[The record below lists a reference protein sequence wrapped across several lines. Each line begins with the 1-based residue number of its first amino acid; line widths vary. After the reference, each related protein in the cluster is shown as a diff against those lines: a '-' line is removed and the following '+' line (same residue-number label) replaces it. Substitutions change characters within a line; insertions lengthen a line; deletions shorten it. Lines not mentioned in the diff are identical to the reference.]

1 MRQENGYRYE
11 ESFLHIWAPAIT
23 DYVEWVLEKAV
34 RSGKKRLYFLARDG
48 WMMYHAARRIID
60 KRMLDIEISYLKV
73 SRYAI
78 RSAQY
83 YLLGEKSLDLICIG
97 GIDVTFER
105 IMKRALLTDEEARR
119 VARIAGYEDRYDTV
133 LNYRQI
139 QELKQ
144 QLKDVKIL
152 FKYIEQ
158 HSKINY
164 ENAVGYLRQEGLME
178 DKPYALVDSGWIG
191 TLQMSIQHLVS
202 AETGKERRIYG
213 YYYGLYDVPKD
224 AEREQY
230 ESYYFGKKSVWKKVY
245 FSNCLFE
252 TVFSSPGGMTIGYEK
267 KDDKYVAVESQ
278 RKNPNK
284 ELMLEFKSLLMMYVD
299 ERLRNKTASH
309 INCIE
314 KAEKYEKVPDMH
326 ERKSMA
332 PSESSI
338 YVCDK
343 SRYKN
348 NKSLARLMS
357 KPTTEEA
364 EAYGSMKFCDDIIEF
379 KLQSVAA
386 EWDAKEL
393 KKQCFVSKMLIKL
406 NIKKEELHDS
416 AWPEGS
422 IANYGSRVG
431 YHLWQERLYKLF
443 MYTRKAIL
451 GR

>member
-1 MRQENGYRYE
+1 MKQENGYRYE

-48 WMMYHAARRIID
+48 WMMYHAAQRIID

-158 HSKINY
+158 HSRINY

-191 TLQMSIQHLVS
+191 TLQMSIQYLLS
-202 AETGKERRIYG
+202 AETGQEGRIYG

-224 AEREQY
+224 AEGGQY

-252 TVFSSPGGMTIGYEK
+252 TVFSSPGGMTIGYERHT
-267 KDDKYVAVESQ
+267 DEGCTEAGNSVACTYVPIESEN
-278 RKNPNK
+278 KNPNK
-284 ELMLEFKSLLMMYVD
+284 DLMLEFKSLLMMYVD
-299 ERLRNKTASH
+299 ERLRSVTES
-309 INCIE
+309 
-314 KAEKYEKVPDMH
+314 KAVRH
-326 ERKSMA
+326 
-332 PSESSI
+332 
-338 YVCDK
+338 
-343 SRYKN
+343 KN
-348 NKSLARLMS
+348 AKSLARLMS
-357 KPTTEEA
+357 KPASEEA

-379 KLQSVAA
+379 KLQHVAA

-393 KKQCFVSKMLIKL
+393 KKQSFVSKMLIKL

-431 YHLWQERLYKLF
+431 YHLRQERLYKLF

>member
-1 MRQENGYRYE
+1 MKQENGYRYE

-48 WMMYHAARRIID
+48 WMMYHAAQRIID

-191 TLQMSIQHLVS
+191 TLQMSIQYLLA
-202 AETGKERRIYG
+202 AETGQERRIYG

-224 AEREQY
+224 AEGGQY

-252 TVFSSPGGMTIGYEK
+252 TVFSSPGGMTLGYERHT
-267 KDDKYVAVESQ
+267 DEGCTEAGNSVACTYVPIESEN
-278 RKNPNK
+278 KNPNK
-284 ELMLEFKSLLMMYVD
+284 DLMLEFKSLLMMYVD
-299 ERLRNKTASH
+299 ERLRSVTEA
-309 INCIE
+309 
-314 KAEKYEKVPDMH
+314 KAVRH
-326 ERKSMA
+326 
-332 PSESSI
+332 
-338 YVCDK
+338 
-343 SRYKN
+343 KN
-348 NKSLARLMS
+348 AKSLARLMS
-357 KPTTEEA
+357 RPTSEEA

-379 KLQSVAA
+379 KLQHVAA
-386 EWDAKEL
+386 EWDVKEL
-393 KKQCFVSKMLIKL
+393 KKQSFVSKMLIKL

-422 IANYGSRVG
+422 IANYGSMVR
-431 YHLWQERLYKLF
+431 YHLWQERMYKLF
-443 MYTRKAIL
+443 MYTRKAIV
-451 GR
+451 GK

>member
-1 MRQENGYRYE
+1 MKQENGYRYE

-48 WMMYHAARRIID
+48 WMMYHAAQRIID
-60 KRMLDIEISYLKV
+60 KRRLDIEISYLKV

-191 TLQMSIQHLVS
+191 TLQMSIQYLLA
-202 AETGKERRIYG
+202 AEAGQERRIYG

-224 AEREQY
+224 AEGGQY

-252 TVFSSPGGMTIGYEK
+252 TVFSSPGGMTIGYERHT
-267 KDDKYVAVESQ
+267 DEGCTEAGNSVACTYVPIESEN
-278 RKNPNK
+278 KNPNK
-284 ELMLEFKSLLMMYVD
+284 DLMLEFKSLLMMYVD
-299 ERLRNKTASH
+299 ERLRSVTES
-309 INCIE
+309 
-314 KAEKYEKVPDMH
+314 KAVRH
-326 ERKSMA
+326 
-332 PSESSI
+332 
-338 YVCDK
+338 
-343 SRYKN
+343 KN
-348 NKSLARLMS
+348 AKSLARLMS
-357 KPTTEEA
+357 RPTSEEA

-379 KLQSVAA
+379 KLQHVAA

-393 KKQCFVSKMLIKL
+393 KKQSFVSKMLIKL

>member
-1 MRQENGYRYE
+1 
-11 ESFLHIWAPAIT
+11 
-23 DYVEWVLEKAV
+23 
-34 RSGKKRLYFLARDG
+34 
-48 WMMYHAARRIID
+48 
-60 KRMLDIEISYLKV
+60 
-73 SRYAI
+73 
-78 RSAQY
+78 
-83 YLLGEKSLDLICIG
+83 
-97 GIDVTFER
+97 
-105 IMKRALLTDEEARR
+105 
-119 VARIAGYEDRYDTV
+119 
-133 LNYRQI
+133 
-139 QELKQ
+139 
-144 QLKDVKIL
+144 
-152 FKYIEQ
+152 
-158 HSKINY
+158 
-164 ENAVGYLRQEGLME
+164 ME

-191 TLQMSIQHLVS
+191 TLQMSIQYLLA
-202 AETGKERRIYG
+202 AETGQERRIYG

-224 AEREQY
+224 AEGGQY

-267 KDDKYVAVESQ
+267 KDDKYQAVESD

-299 ERLRNKTASH
+299 ERLRSVTEA
-309 INCIE
+309 
-314 KAEKYEKVPDMH
+314 KAVRH
-326 ERKSMA
+326 
-332 PSESSI
+332 
-338 YVCDK
+338 
-343 SRYKN
+343 KN
-348 NKSLARLMS
+348 AKSLARLMS
-357 KPTTEEA
+357 KPASEEA

-379 KLQSVAA
+379 KLQHVAA

-393 KKQCFVSKMLIKL
+393 KKQSFVSKMLIKL

>member
-1 MRQENGYRYE
+1 MKQENGYRYE

-48 WMMYHAARRIID
+48 WMMYHAAQRIID

-83 YLLGEKSLDLICIG
+83 YLLGEKSLELICIG

-191 TLQMSIQHLVS
+191 TLQMSIQYLLA
-202 AETGKERRIYG
+202 AETGQERRIYG

-224 AEREQY
+224 AEGGQY
-230 ESYYFGKKSVWKKVY
+230 ESYYFGKKSVLKKVY

-267 KDDKYVAVESQ
+267 KDDKYQAVESD

-299 ERLRNKTASH
+299 ERLRSVTEA
-309 INCIE
+309 
-314 KAEKYEKVPDMH
+314 KAVRH
-326 ERKSMA
+326 
-332 PSESSI
+332 
-338 YVCDK
+338 
-343 SRYKN
+343 KN
-348 NKSLARLMS
+348 AKSLARLMS
-357 KPTTEEA
+357 KPTSEEA

-379 KLQSVAA
+379 KLQHVAA

-393 KKQCFVSKMLIKL
+393 KKQSFVSKMLIKL

-443 MYTRKAIL
+443 MYTRKAIV
-451 GR
+451 GK

>member
-1 MRQENGYRYE
+1 MNQENVYGYE

-48 WMMYHAARRIID
+48 WMMYHAAQRIID
-60 KRMLDIEISYLKV
+60 KRSLDIEARYLKV
-73 SRYAI
+73 SRYAV

-83 YLLGEKSLDLICIG
+83 YLMGEKSLDLICIG

-105 IMKRALLTDEEARR
+105 IMKRALLTDEEAKY

-178 DKPYALVDSGWIG
+178 DKPYALVDSGWVG
-191 TLQMSIQHLVS
+191 TLQMSIQYLLA
-202 AETGKERRIYG
+202 AETGQERRIYG

-224 AEREQY
+224 AEGGQY

-252 TVFSSPGGMTIGYEK
+252 TVFSSPGGMTIGYERHT
-267 KDDKYVAVESQ
+267 DEGCTEAGNSVACTYVPIESEN
-278 RKNPNK
+278 KNPNK
-284 ELMLEFKSLLMMYVD
+284 DLMLEFKSLLMMYVD
-299 ERLRNKTASH
+299 ERLRSVTES
-309 INCIE
+309 
-314 KAEKYEKVPDMH
+314 KAVRH
-326 ERKSMA
+326 
-332 PSESSI
+332 
-338 YVCDK
+338 
-343 SRYKN
+343 KN
-348 NKSLARLMS
+348 AKILARLMS
-357 KPTTEEA
+357 KPASEEA

-379 KLQSVAA
+379 KLQHVAA

-393 KKQCFVSKMLIKL
+393 KKQSFVSKMLIKL

>member
-1 MRQENGYRYE
+1 MKQENGYRYE

-48 WMMYHAARRIID
+48 WMMYHAAQRIID

-105 IMKRALLTDEEARR
+105 IMKRALLTDEEARH

-191 TLQMSIQHLVS
+191 TLQMSIQYLL
-202 AETGKERRIYG
+202 ATETGQERRIYG

-224 AEREQY
+224 AEGGQY

-252 TVFSSPGGMTIGYEK
+252 TVFSSPGGMTIGYERHT
-267 KDDKYVAVESQ
+267 DEGYTEAGNSVACTYVPIESEN
-278 RKNPNK
+278 KNPNK
-284 ELMLEFKSLLMMYVD
+284 DLMLEFKSLLMMYVD
-299 ERLRNKTASH
+299 ERLRSVTEA
-309 INCIE
+309 
-314 KAEKYEKVPDMH
+314 KAVRH
-326 ERKSMA
+326 
-332 PSESSI
+332 
-338 YVCDK
+338 
-343 SRYKN
+343 KN
-348 NKSLARLMS
+348 AKSLARLMS
-357 KPTTEEA
+357 KPASEEA

-379 KLQSVAA
+379 KLQHVAA

-393 KKQCFVSKMLIKL
+393 KKQSFVSKMLIKL

>member
-1 MRQENGYRYE
+1 MKQENGYRYE

-48 WMMYHAARRIID
+48 WMMYHAAQRIID

-105 IMKRALLTDEEARR
+105 IMKRALLTDEEARH

-191 TLQMSIQHLVS
+191 TLQMSIQYLL
-202 AETGKERRIYG
+202 ATDTGQERRIYG

-224 AEREQY
+224 AEGGQY

-245 FSNCLFE
+245 FSNCLF
-252 TVFSSPGGMTIGYEK
+252 
-267 KDDKYVAVESQ
+267 
-278 RKNPNK
+278 
-284 ELMLEFKSLLMMYVD
+284 
-299 ERLRNKTASH
+299 
-309 INCIE
+309 
-314 KAEKYEKVPDMH
+314 
-326 ERKSMA
+326 
-332 PSESSI
+332 
-338 YVCDK
+338 
-343 SRYKN
+343 
-348 NKSLARLMS
+348 
-357 KPTTEEA
+357 
-364 EAYGSMKFCDDIIEF
+364 
-379 KLQSVAA
+379 
-386 EWDAKEL
+386 
-393 KKQCFVSKMLIKL
+393 
-406 NIKKEELHDS
+406 
-416 AWPEGS
+416 
-422 IANYGSRVG
+422 
-431 YHLWQERLYKLF
+431 
-443 MYTRKAIL
+443 
-451 GR
+451 

>member
-1 MRQENGYRYE
+1 MKQENGYRYE

-48 WMMYHAARRIID
+48 WMMYHAAQRIID

-83 YLLGEKSLDLICIG
+83 YLLGEKSLDLVCIG

-105 IMKRALLTDEEARR
+105 IMKRALLTDEEARH

-178 DKPYALVDSGWIG
+178 NKPYVLVDSGWIG

-202 AETGKERRIYG
+202 AGIGKERRICG

-224 AEREQY
+224 AEGGQY

-267 KDDKYVAVESQ
+267 KDDKYQAVESD

-299 ERLRNKTASH
+299 ERLRSVTEA
-309 INCIE
+309 
-314 KAEKYEKVPDMH
+314 KAVRH
-326 ERKSMA
+326 
-332 PSESSI
+332 
-338 YVCDK
+338 
-343 SRYKN
+343 KN
-348 NKSLARLMS
+348 AKSLARLMS
-357 KPTTEEA
+357 KPASEEA

-379 KLQSVAA
+379 KLQHVAA

-393 KKQCFVSKMLIKL
+393 KKQSFVSKMLIKL

-443 MYTRKAIL
+443 MYTRKAIV
-451 GR
+451 GK

>member
-1 MRQENGYRYE
+1 MKQENGYRYE

-48 WMMYHAARRIID
+48 WMMYHAAQRIID

-119 VARIAGYEDRYDTV
+119 VARIAGYENRYDTV

-158 HSKINY
+158 HSRINY

-191 TLQMSIQHLVS
+191 TLQMSIQYLLS
-202 AETGKERRIYG
+202 AETGQERRIYG

-224 AEREQY
+224 AEGGQY

-252 TVFSSPGGMTIGYEK
+252 TVFSSPGGMTIGYERHT
-267 KDDKYVAVESQ
+267 DEGCTEAGNSVACTYVPIESEN
-278 RKNPNK
+278 KNPNK
-284 ELMLEFKSLLMMYVD
+284 DLMLEFKSLLMMYVD
-299 ERLRNKTASH
+299 ERLRSVTES
-309 INCIE
+309 
-314 KAEKYEKVPDMH
+314 KAVRH
-326 ERKSMA
+326 
-332 PSESSI
+332 
-338 YVCDK
+338 
-343 SRYKN
+343 KN
-348 NKSLARLMS
+348 AKSLARLMS
-357 KPTTEEA
+357 KPASEEA

-379 KLQSVAA
+379 KLQHVAA

-393 KKQCFVSKMLIKL
+393 KKQSFVSKMLIKL

-422 IANYGSRVG
+422 VANYGSRVG

>member
-1 MRQENGYRYE
+1 MKQENGYRYE

-48 WMMYHAARRIID
+48 WMMYHAAQRIID

-105 IMKRALLTDEEARR
+105 IMKRALLTDEEARH

-191 TLQMSIQHLVS
+191 TLQMSIQYLLS
-202 AETGKERRIYG
+202 AEAGQERRIYG

-224 AEREQY
+224 AEGGQY

-267 KDDKYVAVESQ
+267 RDDKYQAVESD

-284 ELMLEFKSLLMMYVD
+284 ELMLEFKSLLLMYVD
-299 ERLRNKTASH
+299 ERLRSVTEA
-309 INCIE
+309 
-314 KAEKYEKVPDMH
+314 KAVRH
-326 ERKSMA
+326 
-332 PSESSI
+332 
-338 YVCDK
+338 
-343 SRYKN
+343 KN
-348 NKSLARLMS
+348 AKNLARLMS
-357 KPTTEEA
+357 KPASEEA

-379 KLQSVAA
+379 KLQHVAA

-393 KKQCFVSKMLIKL
+393 KKQSFVSKMLIKL

>member
-1 MRQENGYRYE
+1 MKQENGYRYE

-105 IMKRALLTDEEARR
+105 IMKRALLTDEEARH
-119 VARIAGYEDRYDTV
+119 VARIAGYEDRYNTV

-191 TLQMSIQHLVS
+191 TLQMSIQYLLS
-202 AETGKERRIYG
+202 AEAGQERRIYG

-224 AEREQY
+224 AEGGQY

-252 TVFSSPGGMTIGYEK
+252 TVFSSPGGMTIGYERHT
-267 KDDKYVAVESQ
+267 DEGCTEAGNSVACTYVPIESEN
-278 RKNPNK
+278 KNPNK
-284 ELMLEFKSLLMMYVD
+284 DLMLEFKSLLMMYVD
-299 ERLRNKTASH
+299 ERLRSVTES
-309 INCIE
+309 
-314 KAEKYEKVPDMH
+314 KAVRH
-326 ERKSMA
+326 
-332 PSESSI
+332 
-338 YVCDK
+338 
-343 SRYKN
+343 KN
-348 NKSLARLMS
+348 AKSLARLMS
-357 KPTTEEA
+357 KPASEEA

-379 KLQSVAA
+379 KLQHVAA

-393 KKQCFVSKMLIKL
+393 KKQSFVSKMLIKL

-451 GR
+451 GH

>member
-1 MRQENGYRYE
+1 MKQENGYRYE

-23 DYVEWVLEKAV
+23 DYVEWVLDRAIE
-34 RSGKKRLYFLARDG
+34 SGRKRLYFLARDG
-48 WMMYHAARRIID
+48 WMMYHAAQRIID
-60 KRMLDIEISYLKV
+60 RRQLDIKACYLKV

-78 RSAQY
+78 RSAEY
-83 YLLGEKSLDLICIG
+83 YLLGEKSLDLICLG

-105 IMKRALLTDEEARR
+105 IMKRALLTDDEARR
-119 VARIAGYEDRYDTV
+119 VARIAGYQEHYNDV

-158 HSKINY
+158 HSRINY
-164 ENAVGYLRQEGLME
+164 ENTVAYLRQEGLMDE
-178 DKPYALVDSGWIG
+178 TPYALVDSGWIG
-191 TLQMSIQHLVS
+191 TLQMSLQHLVS

-224 AEREQY
+224 AAGEQY

-252 TVFSSPGGMTIGYEK
+252 TVFSSPGGMTMGYEK

-284 ELMLEFKSLLMMYVD
+284 ELMMEFKSLLMMYVD
-299 ERLRNKTASH
+299 ERLRNGTALG
-309 INCIE
+309 
-314 KAEKYEKVPDMH
+314 
-326 ERKSMA
+326 
-332 PSESSI
+332 
-338 YVCDK
+338 
-343 SRYKN
+343 KN
-348 NKSLARLMS
+348 NKRLARLMS
-357 KPTTEEA
+357 QPTSEEA
-364 EAYGSMKFCDDIIEF
+364 SAYGNMKFCDDIIEF
-379 KLQSVAA
+379 KLQPVAA

-393 KKQCFVSKMLIKL
+393 KKQGFVSKMLIKL
-406 NIKKEELHDS
+406 NIKKEELHES

-422 IANYGSRVG
+422 ITNCGSRVRH
-431 YHLWQERLYKLF
+431 HLRQERLYKLF
-443 MYTRKAIL
+443 MYTRKAIV

>member
-1 MRQENGYRYE
+1 MKQENGYRYE
-11 ESFLHIWAPAIT
+11 ESFLHTWAPAIT

-34 RSGKKRLYFLARDG
+34 QSGKKRLYFLARDG
-48 WMMYHAARRIID
+48 WMMYHAAQRIID
-60 KRMLDIEISYLKV
+60 NRMLDIEASYLKV
-73 SRYAI
+73 SRFAI
-78 RSAQY
+78 RSAEY
-83 YLLGEKSLDLICIG
+83 YLLGEKSLDLICLG

-105 IMKRALLTDEEARR
+105 IMKRALLTEEEARH
-119 VARIAGYEDRYDTV
+119 VARIAGYEDCYDTV

-164 ENAVGYLRQEGLME
+164 ENTVGYLRQEGLME
-178 DKPYALVDSGWIG
+178 EKPYALVDSGWIG
-191 TLQMSIQHLVS
+191 TLQMSLQHLVS

-224 AEREQY
+224 AEEGQY

-252 TVFSSPGGMTIGYEK
+252 TVFSSPGGMTVGYEK
-267 KDDKYVAVESQ
+267 KDDKYLAVESD

-284 ELMLEFKSLLMMYVD
+284 ELMMEFKSLLMMYVD
-299 ERLRNKTASH
+299 ERLRNK
-309 INCIE
+309 
-314 KAEKYEKVPDMH
+314 AE
-326 ERKSMA
+326 SG
-332 PSESSI
+332 
-338 YVCDK
+338 
-343 SRYKN
+343 KN
-348 NKSLARLMS
+348 AKSLARLMS
-357 KPTTEEA
+357 SPTTEEA
-364 EAYGSMKFCDDIIEF
+364 EAYGGMKFCDDIIEF
-379 KLQSVAA
+379 KLQPVAA
-386 EWDAKEL
+386 EWDAREL
-393 KKQCFVSKMLIKL
+393 KKQSFVSKMLIKL
-406 NIKKEELHDS
+406 NIKKEELHES

-431 YHLWQERLYKLF
+431 YHLRQERLYKLF

>member
-1 MRQENGYRYE
+1 MKQENGYRYE

-34 RSGKKRLYFLARDG
+34 QSGKKRLYFLARDG
-48 WMMYHAARRIID
+48 WMMYHVAQRIID
-60 KRMLDIEISYLKV
+60 KRMQDIEISYLKV

-105 IMKRALLTDEEARR
+105 IMKRALLTDEEARS

-139 QELKQ
+139 QELKH

-191 TLQMSIQHLVS
+191 TLQMSIQYLLS
-202 AETGKERRIYG
+202 AEAGQERRIYG

-224 AEREQY
+224 AEGGQY

-267 KDDKYVAVESQ
+267 RDDKYQAVESD

-299 ERLRNKTASH
+299 ERLRSVTES
-309 INCIE
+309 
-314 KAEKYEKVPDMH
+314 
-326 ERKSMA
+326 KS
-332 PSESSI
+332 
-338 YVCDK
+338 V
-343 SRYKN
+343 RHKN
-348 NKSLARLMS
+348 AKSLARLMS
-357 KPTTEEA
+357 KPTSEEA

-379 KLQSVAA
+379 KLQHVAA

-393 KKQCFVSKMLIKL
+393 EKQSFVSKMLIKL

>member
-1 MRQENGYRYE
+1 MKQENGYRYE

-48 WMMYHAARRIID
+48 WMMYHAAQRIID

-105 IMKRALLTDEEARR
+105 IMKRALLTDEEARC

-191 TLQMSIQHLVS
+191 TLQMSIQYLLS
-202 AETGKERRIYG
+202 AETGQERRIYG

-224 AEREQY
+224 AEGGQY

-267 KDDKYVAVESQ
+267 KDDKYQAVESD

-299 ERLRNKTASH
+299 ERLRSVT
-309 INCIE
+309 E
-314 KAEKYEKVPDMH
+314 TKAVRH
-326 ERKSMA
+326 
-332 PSESSI
+332 
-338 YVCDK
+338 
-343 SRYKN
+343 KN
-348 NKSLARLMS
+348 AKSLARLMS

-379 KLQSVAA
+379 KLQHVAA

-393 KKQCFVSKMLIKL
+393 KKQSFVSKMLIKL

>member
-1 MRQENGYRYE
+1 MKQENGYRYE

-48 WMMYHAARRIID
+48 WMMYHAAQRIID

-83 YLLGEKSLDLICIG
+83 YLLGEKSLELICIG

-105 IMKRALLTDEEARR
+105 IMKRALLTDEEAKH

-191 TLQMSIQHLVS
+191 TLQMSIQYLLS

-224 AEREQY
+224 AEGGQY

-267 KDDKYVAVESQ
+267 KDDKYQAVESD

-299 ERLRNKTASH
+299 ERLRSVTEA
-309 INCIE
+309 
-314 KAEKYEKVPDMH
+314 KAVRH
-326 ERKSMA
+326 
-332 PSESSI
+332 
-338 YVCDK
+338 
-343 SRYKN
+343 KN
-348 NKSLARLMS
+348 AKSLARLMS
-357 KPTTEEA
+357 KPTSEEA

-379 KLQSVAA
+379 KLQHVAA

-393 KKQCFVSKMLIKL
+393 KKQSFVSKMLIKL

>member
-1 MRQENGYRYE
+1 MKQENGYRYE

-48 WMMYHAARRIID
+48 WMMYHAAQRIID

-105 IMKRALLTDEEARR
+105 IMKRALLTDEEAKY

-144 QLKDVKIL
+144 QLKEVKIL

-191 TLQMSIQHLVS
+191 TLQMSIQYLLS
-202 AETGKERRIYG
+202 AETGQERRIYG
-213 YYYGLYDVPKD
+213 YYYGLYDVPKE
-224 AEREQY
+224 AEGGQY

-252 TVFSSPGGMTIGYEK
+252 TVFSSPGGMTIGYERHT
-267 KDDKYVAVESQ
+267 DEGCTEAGNSVACTYVPIESEN
-278 RKNPNK
+278 KNPNK
-284 ELMLEFKSLLMMYVD
+284 DLMLEFKSLLMMYVD
-299 ERLRNKTASH
+299 ERLRSVTES
-309 INCIE
+309 
-314 KAEKYEKVPDMH
+314 KAVRH
-326 ERKSMA
+326 
-332 PSESSI
+332 
-338 YVCDK
+338 
-343 SRYKN
+343 KN
-348 NKSLARLMS
+348 AKSLARLMS
-357 KPTTEEA
+357 KPASEEA

-379 KLQSVAA
+379 KLQHVAA

-393 KKQCFVSKMLIKL
+393 KKQSFVSKMLIKL

>member
-1 MRQENGYRYE
+1 MKQENGYRYE

-48 WMMYHAARRIID
+48 WMMYHAAQRIID

-105 IMKRALLTDEEARR
+105 IMKRALLTDEEARH

-191 TLQMSIQHLVS
+191 TLQMSIQYLLA
-202 AETGKERRIYG
+202 AETGQERRIYG

-224 AEREQY
+224 AEGGQY
-230 ESYYFGKKSVWKKVY
+230 ESYYFGKKSVLKKVY

-267 KDDKYVAVESQ
+267 KDDKYQAVESD

-299 ERLRNKTASH
+299 ERLRSVTEA
-309 INCIE
+309 
-314 KAEKYEKVPDMH
+314 KAVRH
-326 ERKSMA
+326 
-332 PSESSI
+332 
-338 YVCDK
+338 
-343 SRYKN
+343 KN
-348 NKSLARLMS
+348 AKSLARLMS
-357 KPTTEEA
+357 KPTSEEA

-379 KLQSVAA
+379 KLQHVAA

-393 KKQCFVSKMLIKL
+393 KKQSFVSKMLIKL

>member
-34 RSGKKRLYFLARDG
+34 QTGKKKLYFLARDG
-48 WMMYHAARRIID
+48 WMMYHAAQRIID
-60 KRMLDIEISYLKV
+60 KRMLDIEVSYLKV

-78 RSAQY
+78 RSAEY
-83 YLLGEKSLDLICIG
+83 YLLGEKSLDLICLG
-97 GIDVTFER
+97 GIDVNFER

-119 VARIAGYEDRYDTV
+119 VARIAGYEERYAHV

-139 QELKQ
+139 QELKSR
-144 QLKDVKIL
+144 LKDVKIL
-152 FKYIEQ
+152 FKYIEE

-164 ENAVGYLRQEGLME
+164 ENTVGYLRQEGLME

-191 TLQMSIQHLVS
+191 TLQMSLQHLVS

-224 AEREQY
+224 AEGEQY

-267 KDDKYVAVESQ
+267 KDDKYQAVESE

-284 ELMLEFKSLLMMYVD
+284 ELMMEFKSLLMMYVD
-299 ERLRNKTASH
+299 ERMRNAPELGRNK
-309 INCIE
+309 E
-314 KAEKYEKVPDMH
+314 RKAVSDMH
-326 ERKSMA
+326 E
-332 PSESSI
+332 SESLTL
-338 YVCDK
+338 
-343 SRYKN
+343 SRRRN
-348 NKSLARLMS
+348 SRRLARLMS
-357 KPTTEEA
+357 SPTTEEA

-379 KLQSVAA
+379 KLQPVAA

-393 KKQCFVSKMLIKL
+393 KKQSFVSKMLIKL

-422 IANYGSRVG
+422 ITNCDSRVRH
-431 YHLWQERLYKLF
+431 HLRQERMYKLF

>member
-1 MRQENGYRYE
+1 MKQENGYRYE

-48 WMMYHAARRIID
+48 WMMYHAAQRIID

-191 TLQMSIQHLVS
+191 TLQMSIQYLLA
-202 AETGKERRIYG
+202 AETGQERRIYG

-224 AEREQY
+224 AEGGQY

-252 TVFSSPGGMTIGYEK
+252 TVFSSPGGMTIGYERHT
-267 KDDKYVAVESQ
+267 DEGCTEAGNSVACTYVPIESEN
-278 RKNPNK
+278 KNPNK
-284 ELMLEFKSLLMMYVD
+284 DLMLEFKSLLMMYVD
-299 ERLRNKTASH
+299 ERLRSVT
-309 INCIE
+309 E
-314 KAEKYEKVPDMH
+314 TKAVRH
-326 ERKSMA
+326 
-332 PSESSI
+332 
-338 YVCDK
+338 
-343 SRYKN
+343 KN
-348 NKSLARLMS
+348 AKSLARLMS
-357 KPTTEEA
+357 KPASEEA

-379 KLQSVAA
+379 KLQHVAA

-393 KKQCFVSKMLIKL
+393 KKQSFVSKMLIKL

-443 MYTRKAIL
+443 MYTRKAII

>member
-1 MRQENGYRYE
+1 MKQENGYRYE

-48 WMMYHAARRIID
+48 WMMYHAAQRIID
-60 KRMLDIEISYLKV
+60 KRSLDIEARYLKV
-73 SRYAI
+73 SRYAV

-83 YLLGEKSLDLICIG
+83 YLMGEKSLDLICIG

-105 IMKRALLTDEEARR
+105 IMKRALLTDEEAKH

-202 AETGKERRIYG
+202 AGIGKERRICG

-224 AEREQY
+224 AEGGQY

-267 KDDKYVAVESQ
+267 KDDKYQAVESD

-299 ERLRNKTASH
+299 ERLRSVTEA
-309 INCIE
+309 
-314 KAEKYEKVPDMH
+314 KAVRH
-326 ERKSMA
+326 
-332 PSESSI
+332 
-338 YVCDK
+338 
-343 SRYKN
+343 KN
-348 NKSLARLMS
+348 AKSLARLMS
-357 KPTTEEA
+357 KPASEEA

-379 KLQSVAA
+379 KLQHVAA

-393 KKQCFVSKMLIKL
+393 KKQSFVSKMLIKL

-443 MYTRKAIL
+443 MYTRKAIV
-451 GR
+451 GK

>member
-1 MRQENGYRYE
+1 MKQENGYRYE

-48 WMMYHAARRIID
+48 WMMYHAAQRIID

-144 QLKDVKIL
+144 QLKEVKIL

-178 DKPYALVDSGWIG
+178 DRPYALVDSGWIG
-191 TLQMSIQHLVS
+191 TLQMSIQYLLS
-202 AETGKERRIYG
+202 AETGQERRIYG

-224 AEREQY
+224 AEGGQY

-252 TVFSSPGGMTIGYEK
+252 TVFSSPGGMTIGYERHT
-267 KDDKYVAVESQ
+267 DEGCTEAGNSVACTYVPIESEN
-278 RKNPNK
+278 KNPNK
-284 ELMLEFKSLLMMYVD
+284 DLMLEFKSLLMMYVD
-299 ERLRNKTASH
+299 ERLRSVTES
-309 INCIE
+309 
-314 KAEKYEKVPDMH
+314 KAVRH
-326 ERKSMA
+326 
-332 PSESSI
+332 
-338 YVCDK
+338 
-343 SRYKN
+343 KN
-348 NKSLARLMS
+348 AKSLARLMS
-357 KPTTEEA
+357 KPASEEA

-379 KLQSVAA
+379 KLQHVAA

-393 KKQCFVSKMLIKL
+393 KKQSFVSKMLIKL